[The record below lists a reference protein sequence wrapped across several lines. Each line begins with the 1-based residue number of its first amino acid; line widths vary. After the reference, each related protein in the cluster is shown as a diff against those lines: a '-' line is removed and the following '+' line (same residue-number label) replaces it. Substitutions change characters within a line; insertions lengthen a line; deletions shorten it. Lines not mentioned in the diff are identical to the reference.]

1 MNISTNTLN
10 IIRKM
15 QENEITESVIY
26 KKIAKFAKG
35 KENQDTLVR
44 LSSEEEA
51 HANIW
56 QLYTSQ

>member
-35 KENQDTLVR
+35 KE
-44 LSSEEEA
+44 
-51 HANIW
+51 
-56 QLYTSQ
+56 